1 MATKD
6 SHHFPTSESQPCPKF
21 RFERFHP
28 IPTGGLE
35 ADSLALARGPPEP
48 IHQKMMVL
56 PSLVGL
62 HVALLIRR
70 LRHDPAP
77 AGQGLAQAVFDAMF
91 SDMDVNLR
99 EMADAQ
105 GDS

>member
-28 IPTGGLE
+28 IPNGGLE

-62 HVALLIRR
+62 HVAHKAKTPSTASPQAPEHIRAAR
-70 LRHDPAP
+70 GTQVPPTAKI
-77 AGQGLAQAVFDAMF
+77 FF
-91 SDMDVNLR
+91 
-99 EMADAQ
+99 
-105 GDS
+105 